1 MRKLIIFGNGL
12 GRALNPI
19 YFDFAE
25 GMHQAWASETGLT
38 DEEKTILLS
47 ALGET
52 CTDTGPSHEDDL
64 LGIQIAQTACS
75 LIANL
80 VGNENISLWLTDN
93 ALKVERAIE
102 KYVFQ
107 VANYFQSYEFAE
119 FDENWKDFT
128 GHFCSFIHSSNSHVA
143 TLNYDSLLYS
153 VFNEQMT
160 FNGRILPRLC
170 DGYNGKLLDGYT
182 LGLGFCEENFI
193 RYNVSKKSFYL
204 HLHGSPLFVES
215 SEGKIVKRLRSE
227 ANTLPENRCHVV
239 LAHGKLKPNVIA
251 ESPVLS
257 LYWKMLNEAISE
269 AGEIV
274 VFGYGGG
281 DDHLNDKLKRRA
293 AEIQVHVVE
302 YEAPNETTRQRE
314 SYWKGLVG
322 GAVRVSR
329 LPNILLFRD
338 W

>member
-12 GRALNPI
+12 GRALDES

-25 GMHQAWASETGLT
+25 GMHKAWTSESGLSE
-38 DEEKTILLS
+38 EEKIILRS

-52 CTDTGPSHEDDL
+52 CLETGPSHEDDL

-75 LIANL
+75 LITHL
-80 VGNENISLWLTDN
+80 VGGENISLWLTEN

-119 FDENWKDFT
+119 FDDNWRNFT
-128 GHFCSFIHSSNSHVA
+128 GHFCSFVHSSKSHVA

-153 VFNEQMT
+153 VFNERIT
-160 FNGRILPRLC
+160 FDGRTIPRLC
-170 DGYNGKLLDGYT
+170 DGFSGTLLDGYT
-182 LGLGFCEENFI
+182 SRRGFCEENFE
-193 RYNVSKKSFYL
+193 RYSASKSFYL
-204 HLHGSPLFVES
+204 HLHGSPLFVEN
-215 SEGKIVKRLRSE
+215 SEGKIVKRQRSE
-227 ANTLPENRCHVV
+227 ANTLPESRCHVV
-239 LAHGKLKPNVIA
+239 LAHGELKPNVIA

-257 LYWKMLNEAISE
+257 LYWKMLNEAIRE

-281 DDHLNDKLKRRA
+281 DNHLNDKLKRRA
-293 AEIQVHVVE
+293 GDIYVHVVE
-302 YEAPNETTRQRE
+302 YEAPDETTSERE
-314 SYWKGLVG
+314 QYWKGLLG
-322 GAVRVSR
+322 GSVRVSR
-329 LPNILLFRD
+329 LPNILMFRD